1 MDQICI
7 GVRAAVWEN
16 PFQFWTVMD
25 IFKAFSFVC
34 LVSMC
39 IVVVVFRFA
48 SVRRVFVLLQLLI
61 EDSLPVDIRG
71 FLGTKRAA
79 VVTN

>member
-1 MDQICI
+1 MNRSLGGFLLCSTLD
-7 GVRAAVWEN
+7 GSDLYRRAAAVWEN

-39 IVVVVFRFA
+39 IVDVVFRFA
-48 SVRRVFVLLQLLI
+48 SVRRVFVLLQL
-61 EDSLPVDIRG
+61 SLRT
-71 FLGTKRAA
+71 LSL
-79 VVTN
+79 